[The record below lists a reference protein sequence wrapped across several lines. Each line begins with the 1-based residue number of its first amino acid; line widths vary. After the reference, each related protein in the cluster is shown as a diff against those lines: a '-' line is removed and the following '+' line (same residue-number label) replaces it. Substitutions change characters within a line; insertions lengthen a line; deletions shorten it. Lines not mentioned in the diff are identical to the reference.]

1 MVDYTDEMGLMGDKG
16 LSVYLGSV
24 SNRIFIFFNIGLN
37 KIVWGPL
44 LSPVSLK
51 YYSRVRNLL
60 NQSNGTKR
68 KYFNPWMDKQVFFLC
83 YKKKQ
88 VFFFSYRL
96 FSFLICLHRG

>member
-44 LSPVSLK
+44 LSRVSLK

-68 KYFNPWMDKQVFFLC
+68 KYFNPWISKYFSCVT
-83 YKKKQ
+83 KKKASI
-88 VFFFSYRL
+88 FL
-96 FSFLICLHRG
+96 FL